1 MSDHNTVLYTKI
13 VLRKEVEAAT
23 LIKAEVKL
31 EIDSAYT
38 IGKSVAV
45 LKDGM
50 IVGHLERRT
59 TCVVW
64 RFLRSGS
71 KLAANIYKDVRGY
84 KNEAW
89 FSIISHTMELGVKIQ
104 FCEMSRED
112 SKLLVAH
119 FTKRRLFSFSG
130 VTAYQ
135 CPESLKPLVSPVKDE
150 NAVSSLLFLSVE

>member
-1 MSDHNTVLYTKI
+1 MCDHDTVLYTKI
-13 VLRKEVEAAT
+13 CLRKEVEAAT
-23 LIKAEVKL
+23 LMNSDVKL
-31 EIDSAYT
+31 EIDAAYT

-71 KLAANIYKDVRGY
+71 KLAANIYKDVQGF
-84 KNEAW
+84 KNEPW
-89 FSIISHTMELGVKIQ
+89 FSIISHSIELGVKIQ
-104 FCEMSRED
+104 FCKMTRDD

-130 VTAYQ
+130 ATAFQ
-135 CPESLKPLVSPVKDE
+135 CPETIKQLVSPVKDE
-150 NAVSSLLFLSVE
+150 NDVSSLLFLSLE